1 MSQTFHLVG
10 VLTQIVVVMAPSHF
24 FCFIVRWTVS
34 VRRGDWSIACS
45 AGKLKRGSL
54 ISVHCGSQSLFYS
67 RIYFHEWHAM
77 NPSLR
82 CTEAAKR
89 GPKDGMARKRI
100 LRRLLSF
107 LVRIE
112 PFLFFLLSR
121 RLDGLR
127 RWQES
132 VHRVL
137 CGKVGSQAGFFF
149 SFRVRHKRQNSGFPP
164 IFELPVNERYHA
176 KQTISAR
183 F

>member
-121 RLDGLR
+121 RLDGR
-127 RWQES
+127 SRFIA
-132 VHRVL
+132 
-137 CGKVGSQAGFFF
+137 CFAGKWARKQAFFF
-149 SFRVRHKRQNSGFPP
+149 LSECVTKGRIADFHPSLSCR
-164 IFELPVNERYHA
+164 
-176 KQTISAR
+176 
-183 F
+183 